1 MRCPKCGA
9 RIPRESPICFK
20 CGTRL
25 TQVREASFLAVK
37 EAKRTYQPEKIV
49 YSTVFPK
56 DLSYKNTL
64 LMCIFLGYF
73 GGHYFYT
80 QRYPSAFFYLICS
93 IYFLTCMIVPGAIC
107 GFSVEFPIAIQSV
120 YTTPLLNAIFVM
132 SCVCGAIILALWV
145 KDIFALIFKRFK
157 VPVVLKEK

>member
-9 RIPRESPICFK
+9 RIPHESPICFH

-25 TQVREASFLAVK
+25 KQIREASFLAVR

-56 DLSYKNTL
+56 DLSYVKTL
-64 LMCIFLGYF
+64 FMCIFLGMF

-80 QRYPSAFFYLICS
+80 QRYPMAIFYLIGSVYFLICS
-93 IYFLTCMIVPGAIC
+93 ILPGAIC
-107 GFSVEFPIAIQSV
+107 GFDTDFTVAIPTV
-120 YTTPLLNAIFVM
+120 YSNPFLETIFII
-132 SCVCGAIILALWV
+132 SCMYGIIIVALWLR
-145 KDIFALIFKRFK
+145 DILSIIFKRFK

>member
-9 RIPRESPICFK
+9 RIPHESPICFK
-20 CGTRL
+20 CGTKL
-25 TQVREASFLAVK
+25 KQIREASFLAVR

-56 DLSYKNTL
+56 DLSYKKTL
-64 LMCIFLGYF
+64 LMGLFLGLF

-80 QRYPSAFFYLICS
+80 QRYPMGFFYLICS
-93 IYFLTCMIVPGAIC
+93 LFFCICSIIPGAVCGFDVDFTVAIPQVYNTPTLDAVFITSCIC
-107 GFSVEFPIAIQSV
+107 GILIVSLWIRD
-120 YTTPLLNAIFVM
+120 
-132 SCVCGAIILALWV
+132 IIM
-145 KDIFALIFKRFK
+145 LIFKRFK

>member
-9 RIPRESPICFK
+9 RIPHESHICFK

-25 TQVREASFLAVK
+25 TQIREASFLAVK

-49 YSTVFPK
+49 YSTIFPK

-64 LMCIFLGYF
+64 LMCLFLGLF

-80 QRYPSAFFYLICS
+80 QRYPHAISYLICS
-93 IYFLTCMIVPGAIC
+93 AYFFACIIVPGAMV
-107 GFSVEFPIAIQSV
+107 GFQVDFTIVIQSV
-120 YTTPLLNAIFVM
+120 YNTPTLDAIFVM
-132 SCVCGAIILALWV
+132 SCVCGAIIFVLWI
-145 KDIFALIFKRFK
+145 KDIFALIFKKFK

>member
-25 TQVREASFLAVK
+25 TQVREASFRAVR

-49 YSTVFPK
+49 MSTVFPK
-56 DLSYKNTL
+56 DLSYRNTL

-73 GGHYFYT
+73 GGHLFYT
-80 QRYPSAFFYLICS
+80 QRYPQAFFYLIFS
-93 IYFLTCMIVPGAIC
+93 LYFLACIIVPGAIV
-107 GFSVEFPIAIQSV
+107 GYSVDFRVVIQTV
-120 YTTPLLNAIFVM
+120 YSTPALSTVFVT
-132 SCVCGAIILALWV
+132 SCMCGAIILALWI
-145 KDIFALIFKRFK
+145 KDLICLCFKKFK